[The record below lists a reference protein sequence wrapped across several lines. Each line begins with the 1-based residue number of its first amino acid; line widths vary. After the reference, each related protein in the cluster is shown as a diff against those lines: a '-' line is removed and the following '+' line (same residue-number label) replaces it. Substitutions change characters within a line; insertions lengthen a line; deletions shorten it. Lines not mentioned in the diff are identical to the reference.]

1 MIWLISGLA
10 VGLLI
15 GLIFG
20 VFLGFSVFTRAGTWD

>member
-1 MIWLISGLA
+1 MIWLIAGLA